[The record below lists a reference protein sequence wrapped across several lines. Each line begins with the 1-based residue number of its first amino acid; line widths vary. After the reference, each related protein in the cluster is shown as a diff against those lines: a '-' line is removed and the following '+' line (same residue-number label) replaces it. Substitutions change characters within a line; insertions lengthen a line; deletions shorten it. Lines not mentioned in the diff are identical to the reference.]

1 MIFTGGCHCG
11 AIVVEFETACAPETL
26 PVRDCQCT
34 FCRRHGARNTVD
46 RDGRVR
52 VVAEASALVRYRFA
66 LGTADFL
73 LCARCG
79 VYVACVIDDAFA
91 TVNTRALDGG
101 ERLSGTPRPTDWS
114 AENAEERRARRR
126 ATWTPATIEER
137 S

>member
-1 MIFTGGCHCG
+1 MIFSGGCHCG
-11 AIVVEFETACAPETL
+11 AIVVEFETARAPETL
-26 PVRDCQCT
+26 PVRDCQCS
-34 FCRRHGARNTVD
+34 FCRRHVARNTVD
-46 RDGRVR
+46 RDGHVR
-52 VVAEASALVRYRFA
+52 IVARADALVRYRFA

-101 ERLSGTPRPTDWS
+101 ERLSGEPRPMDWS
-114 AENAEERRARRR
+114 AETAEERRARRR